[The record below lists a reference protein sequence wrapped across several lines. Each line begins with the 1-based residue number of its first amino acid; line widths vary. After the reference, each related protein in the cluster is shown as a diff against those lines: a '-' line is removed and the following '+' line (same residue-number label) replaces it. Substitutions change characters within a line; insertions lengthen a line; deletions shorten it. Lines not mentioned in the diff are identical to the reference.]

1 MLLRTLYSRPGN
13 DFTRRFLLIIDAIA
27 RLRAASAVS
36 SRILP
41 TLRTWF
47 APLVGG
53 LPKHHR
59 QGNA

>member
-41 TLRTWF
+41 T
-47 APLVGG
+47 
-53 LPKHHR
+53 
-59 QGNA
+59 